1 MTAPRFTP
9 LILQKEAAGSIWWWG
24 YYGDEGMMLLGCF
37 FAPLHEMIEVRTK

>member
-37 FAPLHEMIEVRTK
+37 FCPTA